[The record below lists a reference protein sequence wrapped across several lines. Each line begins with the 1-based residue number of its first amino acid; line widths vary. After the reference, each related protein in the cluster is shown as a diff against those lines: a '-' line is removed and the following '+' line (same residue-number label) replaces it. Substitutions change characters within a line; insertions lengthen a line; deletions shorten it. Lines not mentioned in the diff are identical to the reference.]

1 MCNFKKPEIPAV
13 RRLAAPASDAAQR
26 EGDLERALRRSRS
39 GVALDML
46 TGPLGLPG
54 GGAQ

>member
-1 MCNFKKPEIPAV
+1 MCNLKKPQMPAV

-26 EGDLERALRRSRS
+26 EGDLERVLRRSRS

-54 GGAQ
+54 QGGQ